1 MSRFFQFRAKINVKT
16 RIYIDGYNLYFGCLK
31 GTPHKWL
38 DPISLSERL
47 LARSG
52 ERGSI
57 LDEEVGVKFFTA
69 EISEKAAS
77 DNTSL
82 NDQRSYHLAL
92 HIHCAS
98 RLETIKGSYAIDK
111 TKFPCVE
118 KDDKGNEK
126 QPRDSQR
133 VKIWKLEE
141 KQSDVN
147 VAIEAVYDAITEPDL
162 EQVVFV
168 TNDTDIAPAL
178 SKIRE
183 YNKLQLRDEVKIGL
197 IVPIK
202 SDDDSRRANK
212 SLRALADWTIDHIR
226 DEELAASQLPC
237 RLPAK
242 MSAFKPSGWFKYP
255 DRVQEIL
262 EILSDRE
269 VAKSIPGSWKWLSK
283 PLQQVEGLP
292 NLGSLPCDCMDDE
305 VALETIRQH
314 AIAYATFK
322 KSL

>member
-1 MSRFFQFRAKINVKT
+1 MKT

-57 LDEEVGVKFFTA
+57 LDEKIGVKFFTA

-82 NDQRSYHLAL
+82 NDQRAYHLAL

-98 RLETIKGSYAIDK
+98 RLEIIKGSYAIDK

-118 KDDKGNEK
+118 QDDNGNEK

-162 EQVVFV
+162 KQVVFV

-178 SKIRE
+178 SKIRT
-183 YNKLQLRDEVKIGL
+183 YNKLQIRDEVKIGL

-202 SDDDSRRANK
+202 SNDDSRRANK
-212 SLRALADWTIDHIR
+212 SLSALADWTIHHIT

-242 MSAFKPSGWFKYP
+242 KKSAFKPSGWFKYP

-262 EILSDRE
+262 EILSDKH
-269 VAKSIPGSWKWLSK
+269 VAKSIPAAWNWLSK

-292 NLGSLPCDCMDDE
+292 NLENLPCNCMDDE

-314 AIAYATFK
+314 AIAYAKFK
-322 KSL
+322 EPL

>member
-1 MSRFFQFRAKINVKT
+1 M
-16 RIYIDGYNLYFGCLK
+16 RILELNSSQLRYPK
-31 GTPHKWL
+31 KQHT
-38 DPISLSERL
+38 
-47 LARSG
+47 
-52 ERGSI
+52 
-57 LDEEVGVKFFTA
+57 
-69 EISEKAAS
+69 

-111 TKFPCVE
+111 AKFPCVE

-147 VAIEAVYDAITEPDL
+147 IAIEAVYDVLTEPDL

-168 TNDTDIAPAL
+168 TNDTDLAPAL
-178 SKIRE
+178 SKIRA
-183 YNKLQLRDEVKIGL
+183 YNKLQFRGKVKIGL

-202 SDDDSRRANK
+202 SDDNSRRANK
-212 SLRALADWTIDHIR
+212 SLSALADWTIHHIT

-242 MSAFKPSGWFKYP
+242 KSAFKPSSWFKYP
-255 DRVQEIL
+255 DKVEEIL
-262 EILSDRE
+262 EILSDRL
-269 VAKSIPGSWKWLSK
+269 VDKSIPASWKWLSK
-283 PLQQVEGLP
+283 PLRQVEGLP
-292 NLGSLPCDCMDDE
+292 KLESPPCDCMDDE
-305 VALETIRQH
+305 VALEIIRQH
-314 AIAYATFK
+314 AIAYAKFK
-322 KSL
+322 KSF